1 MLDRL
6 VKRWYKQPVMAEKFY
21 TTGEAAA
28 AIGVS
33 RQTLQTWIAE
43 KKIAPPKVIG
53 ATRVWTESQVTD
65 LRRIDHRGKRRK
77 RKATKRDSK

>member
-1 MLDRL
+1 M
-6 VKRWYKQPVMAEKFY
+6 VQEAPMAEKFY

-43 KKIAPPKVIG
+43 GKVGAPKVIG
-53 ATRVWTESQVTD
+53 NTRVWSESHVKELQR
-65 LRRIDHRGKRRK
+65 LNRKGRGRKLKKR
-77 RKATKRDSK
+77 T

>member
-1 MLDRL
+1 
-6 VKRWYKQPVMAEKFY
+6 MADKFY

-43 KKIAPPKVIG
+43 GKIKPPKMIG
-53 ATRVWTESQVTD
+53 NTRVWSESQVEE
-65 LRRIDHRGKRRK
+65 LKRQRK
-77 RKATKRDSK
+77 KSKA